1 MPARNG
7 DLPGMF
13 DSLTTQRSP
22 ELPPGKRTQL
32 WKITF
37 FHGEINYKWQFSIAT
52 VGLPGICEHTLSGEK
67 WCFSIAKCR
76 NSQSRRGSF
85 GRITR
90 PEFYDHHNVAA
101 PSDVNVGL

>member
-1 MPARNG
+1 
-7 DLPGMF
+7 MF

-37 FHGEINYKWQFSIAT
+37 FNGEISYKWQFPIAT
-52 VGLPGICEHTLSGEK
+52 VGLPGICEHTLSGK
-67 WCFSIAKCR
+67 NGAFP
-76 NSQSRRGSF
+76 SQSVGIRRGSC

-90 PEFYDHHNVAA
+90 PEFYDHHNVGA